1 MLFDEFGQFF
11 VMFCSWTGWLLVVG
25 RSKGQRQS
33 KAILASHT
41 LLYFYMLHWNDLMDC
56 CFFGIQAAFWLCSNI
71 NQVEY
76 KQIISWFHLSY
87 WKIDEINC
95 ASLLWLVRGYRHT
108 VHTAQDACWF
118 SKRNFKFI
126 INVESNYAFDITS
139 WFYLL
144 IHFNDLDEVFCF
156 LLDLLWIYW
165 WPENFVVRHRW
176 LLPQPYESI
185 PSCSW
190 WYHSTLTEIWLILVN
205 KKDFACR
212 NQMNSTPSA
221 Q

>member
-126 INVESNYAFDITS
+126 INVESNFAFDITS
-139 WFYLL
+139 WFYLV
-144 IHFNDLDEVFCF
+144 IHFNDLDDVLFFAWFTLNILMTRKFCGPTPMIVTPAIWKYPQ
-156 LLDLLWIYW
+156 LTVSSYANRNLIDLS
-165 WPENFVVRHRW
+165 
-176 LLPQPYESI
+176 Q
-185 PSCSW
+185 
-190 WYHSTLTEIWLILVN
+190 
-205 KKDFACR
+205 
-212 NQMNSTPSA
+212 
-221 Q
+221 